1 MFRIGIDIQN
11 DLRAQAGERIC
22 LEMGLLDMAAA
33 KAAPQSRRYS
43 GNRRTLAPASR
54 EKKNP

>member
-1 MFRIGIDIQN
+1 
-11 DLRAQAGERIC
+11 
-22 LEMGLLDMAAA
+22 MGLLDMAAA